1 MAIRPVDSRIRLSL
15 PRSNVLA
22 TFPCGRVFE
31 APIGTSVGEIIRA
44 RELLAPT
51 PLPVQGTPS
60 PTDGAPIVAVMLN
73 GRLRE
78 LTAPLTEDADLVPV
92 TTAEGDGV
100 RIYRRSLSFLLM
112 TAAAEAF
119 PGVEVSIEHSASTVG
134 GYFCEIR
141 GREPFTQRELQTI
154 EARMRAIVEADVPI
168 VRTPMSVT
176 EAIALFRERGEEER
190 VRLMSHREKETVV
203 LHTLG
208 GRQDYF
214 QGYMVPSTGCLRH
227 FALQAFLP
235 GFLLQ
240 FPHQGRPTEIAPFVP
255 YPKLFAVFEAAGHLL
270 DRLGV
275 RSVGALNDAVVSG
288 RLAEVSLVSE
298 AIHEARIARIAAEIA
313 AESDRIKLV
322 LIAGPS
328 SSGKTTFSKRLA
340 VQLLANGR
348 RPFPVG
354 LDDYFVDRDLTPRD
368 ANGQFD
374 YECLEAVDVAL
385 FNEHLVALMAG
396 RTVQLPRYVFRTG
409 RREAGVTVT
418 LGPDNI
424 IIVEGIHGLNPALVP
439 GVPPGRVYR
448 VYVSALTQL
457 NLDRHNRVSTTD
469 CRVIRRIVRDAA
481 GRGYSATQTLR
492 RWESVTRGE
501 KHYIFPFQEN
511 SDAIFDSALVH
522 ELAVLRPLAEPL
534 LLQVR
539 HEAPEYTEAN
549 RLLSFLQWFVPGSPE
564 HVPDNSILREF
575 IGGSIMENV
584 RLWQESPASETPA
597 RRQN

>member
-1 MAIRPVDSRIRLSL
+1 MFTRPSESRIRPSL

-22 TFPCGRVFE
+22 TFPDGRIFE
-31 APIGTSVGEIIRA
+31 APIGTPVGDIIRTQ
-44 RELLAPT
+44 ELHGPAA
-51 PLPVQGTPS
+51 LPVPGSPS
-60 PTDGAPIVAVMLN
+60 PTDAAPVVAVMLN

-78 LTAPLTEDADLVPV
+78 LTASLTEDADLVPV
-92 TTAEGDGV
+92 TTAESDGV
-100 RIYRRSLSFLLM
+100 RIYRRSLTFLLM
-112 TAAAEAF
+112 TAAVDVF

-134 GYFCEIR
+134 GYFCEVR
-141 GREPFTQRELQTI
+141 GRAPFTQRELETI
-154 EARMRAIVEADVPI
+154 GARMREMVESDLPI
-168 VRTPMSVT
+168 VRTPVSVAQ
-176 EAIALFRERGEEER
+176 AIALFRQRGEEER
-190 VRLMSHREKETVV
+190 VRLMAHREKETVV
-203 LHTLG
+203 LHALG
-208 GRQDYF
+208 GRQEYF

-227 FALQAFLP
+227 FALHAFPP

-240 FPHQGRPTEIAPFVP
+240 FPHQSRPTEIAPFVP
-255 YPKLFAVFEAAGHLL
+255 YPKLFAVFEEAGHLL

-275 RSVGALNDAVVSG
+275 RSAGALNDAVASG

-298 AIHEARIARIAAEIA
+298 AIHEAWIARIAADIA

-328 SSGKTTFSKRLA
+328 SSGKTTFAKRLA

-348 RPFPVG
+348 RPFPIG
-354 LDDYFVDRDLTPRD
+354 LDDYFVDRERTPRD
-368 ANGQFD
+368 ANGQYD
-374 YECLEAVDVAL
+374 YECLAAVDVAL
-385 FNEHLVALMAG
+385 FNEHLVSLMAG
-396 RTVQLPRYVFRTG
+396 RTVQVPHYVFKTG
-409 RREAGVTVT
+409 RRDGGVTVT

-439 GVPPGRVYR
+439 EVPPERVFR

-469 CRVIRRIVRDAA
+469 CRLIRRIVRDAA

-492 RWESVTRGE
+492 RWDSVTWGE
-501 KHYIFPFQEN
+501 KQYIFPFQEN
-511 SDAIFDSALVH
+511 SDAIFNSALVH

-584 RLWQESPASETPA
+584 RLWQEAPAELPSA
-597 RRQN
+597 RPRN